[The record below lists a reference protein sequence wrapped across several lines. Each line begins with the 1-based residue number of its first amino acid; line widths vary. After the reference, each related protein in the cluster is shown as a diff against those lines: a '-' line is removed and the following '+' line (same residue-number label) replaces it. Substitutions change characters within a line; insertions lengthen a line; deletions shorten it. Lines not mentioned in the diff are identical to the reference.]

1 MSAHEA
7 FWYDIDV
14 GKRQKIS
21 VSVYAAFCHPAEND
35 VLGLTLV
42 ECGCDYIRDTA

>member
-1 MSAHEA
+1 MKHFGMTLMSAK
-7 FWYDIDV
+7 
-14 GKRQKIS
+14 GKKIS
-21 VSVYAAFCHPAEND
+21 VSVYVAFCHPAEND